1 MPRFLALLPISLVLA
16 ACGGGGRSGGAASAG
31 GGTTPGYNGT
41 PTDTSQTTTSPP
53 SY

>member
-16 ACGGGGRSGGAASAG
+16 ACGGGDTSGGAGSAG
-31 GGTTPGYNGT
+31 GGTTPGYNRM

-53 SY
+53 NY

>member
-16 ACGGGGRSGGAASAG
+16 ACGGGGRSGGAGSAG
-31 GGTTPGYNGT
+31 GGTTPDYNGM